1 MTNTFGKPTNYKIDN
16 KQNNSSQLTICLLYK
31 ILISDFCLQ
40 LLLTSTPPRTPS
52 PVEAKV
58 TSVPVSVIMKVNK
71 NGVCSSDPFG
81 RTCCGK
87 EEKSDTR
94 ARTPVSQ
101 SNKSISVSSTKVCD
115 NSNASNGIS
124 LSTTH
129 NSKSKALDS
138 DCGSVPLPCSERFV
152 SSQNV
157 LKSIKFKMSK
167 RKEQIVVVSKD
178 TFRQAPASSE
188 SSPQSTPSAQPNSQD
203 CSSRKSTVPQQTP
216 QRNIAIAP
224 KPYAQAVILSGGT
237 LIPVNSSS
245 GAFMQSQP
253 VSGSF
258 IPVAATS
265 QVPAKAVVLSP
276 PGSPEAPKLCPS
288 FVFFTANPSSV
299 EDKDHSSTDPRRR
312 IFECDFEGCGKNYFK
327 SSHLKAHMR
336 THTGNWFSC
345 LYCNHIEIFQN
356 KTWNFVETF
365 SKTSWI
371 FQGGI
376 TELTSKTFCLR
387 RIKNYNLCRM
397 SRIWWTGTSSAS
409 LQEPESIVFIKLVFS
424 S

>member
-1 MTNTFGKPTNYKIDN
+1 
-16 KQNNSSQLTICLLYK
+16 
-31 ILISDFCLQ
+31 
-40 LLLTSTPPRTPS
+40 
-52 PVEAKV
+52 
-58 TSVPVSVIMKVNK
+58 MKVNK

-87 EEKSDTR
+87 EEKSDT
-94 ARTPVSQ
+94 RTPVSQ

-365 SKTSWI
+365 SKTSLI

-387 RIKNYNLCRM
+387 RIKKYNLCRM